1 VGVCASFWRIARL
14 SEGSHTRRRKF
25 DRRSGRPTRSRDVKS
40 VTISREDFFGKLLPA
55 VPPRHRAIVS
65 AAAGAGLR
73 WGECAGLTWSSVDL
87 DRAVLRVVQV
97 AEETHG
103 GIVLRPYPKSRAGV
117 RTVPLPDFLA
127 SALRQVHAEAGDP
140 DPRALVFRDRVGRPL
155 RRSNFRRRVWLPSL
169 VRAGLLG
176 QVVNTGPHRYRAV
189 WPDREGV
196 EWSAEF
202 TTEREAVACVAAK
215 AVGGMRFHDL
225 RHAYATWLVTDG
237 VPINLVQRVM
247 GHEQASTTLNRYTH
261 TPDDYAAR
269 VLAAFDSSA
278 ASLLPQDEET
288 SAESA
293 LDEDEEGL

>member
-1 VGVCASFWRIARL
+1 M
-14 SEGSHTRRRKF
+14 
-25 DRRSGRPTRSRDVKS
+25 
-40 VTISREDFFGKLLPA
+40 
-55 VPPRHRAIVS
+55 
-65 AAAGAGLR
+65 
-73 WGECAGLTWSSVDL
+73 
-87 DRAVLRVVQV
+87 
-97 AEETHG
+97 
-103 GIVLRPYPKSRAGV
+103 
-117 RTVPLPDFLA
+117 
-127 SALRQVHAEAGDP
+127 
-140 DPRALVFRDRVGRPL
+140 
-155 RRSNFRRRVWLPSL
+155 PSL

-176 QVVNTGPHRYRAV
+176 QVVNTGPHRYRAT

-269 VLAAFDSSA
+269 VLEAFDRSA
-278 ASLLPQDEET
+278 ASVLPATGET
-288 SAESA
+288 PSADGFDGDGDD
-293 LDEDEEGL
+293 L

>member
-1 VGVCASFWRIARL
+1 MPPWVSSATWTTRSTARSRSTEDHVSPAHSPQRRPAPAAAETIARCRGGTA
-14 SEGSHTRRRKF
+14 GSSLPKK
-25 DRRSGRPTRSRDVKS
+25 SSRLI
-40 VTISREDFFGKLLPA
+40 VTD
-55 VPPRHRAIVS
+55 
-65 AAAGAGLR
+65 
-73 WGECAGLTWSSVDL
+73 LTS
-87 DRAVLRVVQV
+87 
-97 AEETHG
+97 
-103 GIVLRPYPKSRAGV
+103 
-117 RTVPLPDFLA
+117 
-127 SALRQVHAEAGDP
+127 
-140 DPRALVFRDRVGRPL
+140 RDRVGRPL

>member
-1 VGVCASFWRIARL
+1 V
-14 SEGSHTRRRKF
+14 
-25 DRRSGRPTRSRDVKS
+25 
-40 VTISREDFFGKLLPA
+40 
-55 VPPRHRAIVS
+55 
-65 AAAGAGLR
+65 
-73 WGECAGLTWSSVDL
+73 
-87 DRAVLRVVQV
+87 
-97 AEETHG
+97 
-103 GIVLRPYPKSRAGV
+103 
-117 RTVPLPDFLA
+117 PDFLA
-127 SALRQVHAEAGDP
+127 TALRQLPGEVGDP
-140 DPRALVFRDRVGRPL
+140 DPRTLVFRDRVGRPL

-176 QVVNTGPHRYRAV
+176 QVVNAGPHRFRAM

-202 TTEREAVACVAAK
+202 TTEREAVACVVAR

-269 VLAAFDSSA
+269 VLAAFDGSA
-278 ASLLPQDEET
+278 ASLLPPPGAT
-288 SAESA
+288 PSESA
-293 LDEDEEGL
+293 LHEDEEGL